1 MTVSGTKRKHY
12 ITDWDPEDVEA
23 WDNGNAAIAKR
34 NLVWSIICEH
44 VGFSIWSMFSA
55 LALLMGPE
63 YGISLD
69 QKFVIGATATF
80 VGSCLRI
87 PYTQATAIF
96 GGRNWAIF
104 SAVVLMIPTGLTL
117 MLMMNPGEFGFGWF
131 LFVAALTGF
140 GGGNFASSMTNINA
154 FYPQRLKGWALGL
167 NAGGGNI
174 GVPAIQLVG
183 LFVIWIAS
191 DQPEILCAIY
201 LVLLAIAGVG
211 AAIYMDNLD
220 HQTSSGRAML
230 DTLKYKDTWLISLLY
245 VGTFGSFI
253 GFGFAFSQV
262 LNISFT
268 ANGATKPA
276 LAAAQIA
283 WIGPLLGSI
292 SRPYGGKLADKIGG
306 GKITMYCFASMIAA
320 SSILVVASAMSDA
333 NDKKITGGTL
343 TAFVV
348 GFVLLFIISGIANGS
363 VYKII
368 PAIWEH
374 KAKINPG
381 LNTIGKANWSR
392 SMSGA
397 LIGIAGAFGG
407 LGGVAINLVL
417 RDSYKSNQSA
427 TQAFAIFMA
436 FYVVAALVTWWFYVR
451 RSIETPA
458 NSAAPSEAP
467 TADPANP
474 APVIP

>member
-1 MTVSGTKRKHY
+1 VTATGTKRKHY

-23 WDNGNAAIAKR
+23 WDKGNAVIAKR

-117 MLMMNPGEFGFGWF
+117 MLMMNPGDFGFGWF

-183 LFVIWIAS
+183 LLVIWLAS
-191 DQPEILCAIY
+191 DKPEILCAIY

-306 GKITMYCFASMIAA
+306 GKITMYCFTAMIAA

-343 TAFVV
+343 TAFVI

-381 LNTIGKANWSR
+381 LNTLGKANWSR

-427 TQAFAIFMA
+427 TQAFAIFLA
-436 FYVVAALVTWWFYVR
+436 FYVVAAVVTWWFYVR
-451 RSIETPA
+451 RSIEVPSDSAPVTDKA
-458 NSAAPSEAP
+458 AAPTTVTP
-467 TADPANP
+467 
-474 APVIP
+474 

>member
-1 MTVSGTKRKHY
+1 MTAVGTKRKHY
-12 ITDWDPEDVEA
+12 ITDWDPEDAQA

-96 GGRNWAIF
+96 GGRNWAIL
-104 SAVVLMIPTGLTL
+104 SAVVLVIPTGLTL
-117 MLMMNPGEFGFGWF
+117 MLMMNPGEFGYGWF

-183 LFVIWIAS
+183 LLVIWLAS
-191 DQPEILCAIY
+191 DNPEIVCAIY
-201 LVLLAIAGVG
+201 LVLLAVAGVG

-220 HQTSSGRAML
+220 HQTSSSRAML
-230 DTLKYKDTWLISLLY
+230 DTLKYRDTWIISLLY

-262 LNISFT
+262 LSISFT
-268 ANGATKPA
+268 SSGADKPA

-306 GKITMYCFASMIAA
+306 GRITMYCFAAMIAA
-320 SSILVVASAMSDA
+320 ASILVVASAMSDA

-374 KAKINPG
+374 KAKMNPG
-381 LNTIGKANWSR
+381 LNALGKTSWSR

-397 LIGIAGAFGG
+397 LIGIAGAVGG

-427 TQAFAIFMA
+427 TQAFAIFLA
-436 FYVVAALVTWWFYVR
+436 FYVVAAVVTWWFYVR
-451 RSIETPA
+451 RSTEASA
-458 NSAAPSEAP
+458 NSATAAEAP
-467 TADPANP
+467 
-474 APVIP
+474 APTIVTQ